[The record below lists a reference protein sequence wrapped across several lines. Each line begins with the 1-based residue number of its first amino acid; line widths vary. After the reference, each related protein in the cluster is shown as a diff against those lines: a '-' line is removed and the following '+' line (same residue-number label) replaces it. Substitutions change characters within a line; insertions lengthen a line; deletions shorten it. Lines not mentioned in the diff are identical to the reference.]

1 MTIRMM
7 SFRTTRLPV
16 RGTAK
21 AIGVLLL
28 LQLAAVSAAAQ
39 SGISSLFPPQPSGRI
54 TDVANIV
61 DAGTEARVTDLIE
74 RLKAATSAE
83 IAVVTLPTIG
93 DYPESDVALQIGRAW
108 GVGTKAE
115 VGDPRR
121 NNGVVLLVVPRKDHK
136 AGSGA
141 LFIATGQGIE
151 GMITDSKAGQIR
163 ELMRPD
169 LVQEDYA
176 AAIEIGVKALAG
188 EIARGYG
195 VTDSALTAARLPTP
209 SRPAIGRSLSRYIPV
224 IVFVVIVLLMNAGRG
239 GGGPGGRRR
248 RGSGIAPWIL
258 WSMLD
263 RGGRG
268 GGGWGGGGF
277 GGGGGGG
284 FGGFGGGGG
293 FSGGGA
299 GGRF

>member
-1 MTIRMM
+1 M
-7 SFRTTRLPV
+7 SFRNTRLPI

-21 AIGVLLL
+21 ATGVLLL
-28 LQLAAVSAAAQ
+28 LQLAAGSLAAQ
-39 SGISSLFPPQPSGRI
+39 SGIDSLFPPQPTGFV
-54 TDVANIV
+54 TDVANVV
-61 DAGTEARVTDLIE
+61 DAATAARVTDLIE

-83 IAVVTLPTIG
+83 IAVVTLSTIG

-108 GVGTKAE
+108 GVGTKAD
-115 VGDPRR
+115 VGDQRR

-151 GMITDSKAGQIR
+151 GMITDTKAGQIR
-163 ELMRPD
+163 ELMRPA

-176 AAIEIGVKALAG
+176 AAIETGVKAIAA
-188 EIARGYG
+188 EIAQGYG
-195 VTDSALTAARLPTP
+195 VTDSALTAARLPAP
-209 SRPAIGRSLSRYIPV
+209 SQPGVGSPLTRYIPV
-224 IVFVVIVLLMNAGRG
+224 VVFIVIVLLVSAGKSGR
-239 GGGPGGRRR
+239 GPGGK
-248 RGSGIAPWIL
+248 GGGLGGIAPWIL
-258 WSMLD
+258 LNMLS
-263 RGGRG
+263 GGRG
-268 GGGWGGGGF
+268 RGGGWGGGGF

>member
-1 MTIRMM
+1 M
-7 SFRTTRLPV
+7 SFRNTRLPI

-21 AIGVLLL
+21 ATGVLLL
-28 LQLAAVSAAAQ
+28 LQLAAGSLAAQ
-39 SGISSLFPPQPSGRI
+39 SGIASLFPPQPTGRV
-54 TDVANIV
+54 TDVAAIV

-108 GVGTKAE
+108 GVGSKAE
-115 VGDPRR
+115 VGDPNR
-121 NNGVVLLVVPRKDHK
+121 NNGVVLLVVPRKDHQ

-141 LFIATGQGIE
+141 IFIAIGQGIE

-169 LVQEDYA
+169 LVKEDYA
-176 AAIEIGVKALAG
+176 AAIETGVKAITG

-195 VTDSALTAARLPTP
+195 VTDSALTAARLTAP
-209 SRPAIGRSLSRYIPV
+209 SQGPGASSLTRYIPV
-224 IVFVVIVLLMNAGRG
+224 VVFIVIVLLVSAGKSGGGRGRG
-239 GGGPGGRRR
+239 GRGG
-248 RGSGIAPWIL
+248 GIAPWII
-258 WSMLD
+258 WSMLN

-268 GGGWGGGGF
+268 GGGFGGGGF